1 MGTLSGE
8 RTFQPGLL
16 SEVPAFPAVAI
27 KAMQFLSKDRGQ
39 LNELGEVVA
48 SDPAISSG
56 ILRMANSAL
65 FGLRTEVRGI
75 QQAIHLL
82 GLERVKAVVV
92 TVAMISYLD
101 GSLAE
106 PALRACWRHSLAC
119 ALLCEEFAQA
129 SLLDPGIAYTAG
141 LMHDVGRMALV
152 AGYPKEYREFLPH
165 AESAPCD
172 ILQGERD
179 LFGIDHCQAGLLLVV
194 RWQLPR
200 IFREVVA
207 LHHNV
212 PAPGEAAVLST
223 VRHACAVADALGF
236 SAARALEMPGYD
248 QIVVNLPERERN
260 SLPKDPEEIMR
271 RIAHKINSIE
281 CS

>member
-1 MGTLSGE
+1 MGTVSSD

-16 SEVPAFPAVAI
+16 SEVPAFPAVAV
-27 KAMQFLSKDRGQ
+27 KAMQFLAKDRGQ
-39 LNELGEVVA
+39 LNELGDLVA

-65 FGLRTEVRGI
+65 FGLRTEVKGV

-101 GSLAE
+101 GSLAV
-106 PALRACWRHSLAC
+106 PALRACWRHTLAC
-119 ALLCEEFAQA
+119 AFLCEELSRA

-152 AGYPKEYREFLPH
+152 AGYPEEYREFLAH
-165 AESAPCD
+165 TESEPCD
-172 ILQGERD
+172 VLQGERD
-179 LFGIDHCQAGLLLVV
+179 RFGIDHCQAGLLLVT

-200 IFREVVA
+200 VFREVAA

-212 PAPGEAAVLST
+212 PAPGETTALST
-223 VRHACAVADALGF
+223 VRHACAMADALGF

-248 QIVVNLPERERN
+248 ELVVSLPERERN

-271 RIAHKINSIE
+271 IIAHKINSIE